1 MGRVDYSGHLLN
13 KICKKYKIKESI
25 WIGKDKKN
33 TFYTKENIIAADLYH
48 YYYYE
53 WIDFL
58 DFIYEPSE
66 VIDNN
71 SFIES
76 DLKEKFISVG
86 WDQENNIGLIWIPPF
101 AVGSIVLG
109 GEQAFLEKYS
119 PTLFEKGNLQTY
131 AWTRGLL
138 LFHVKNKSD
147 GTSIILSPIEFEI
160 PNYGV

>member
-1 MGRVDYSGHLLN
+1 M
-13 KICKKYKIKESI
+13 
-25 WIGKDKKN
+25 N
-33 TFYTKENIIAADLYH
+33 TFYTKEDIIVADLYH
-48 YYYYE
+48 YYYE

-58 DFIYEPSE
+58 DFIFEPSE
-66 VIDNN
+66 VIDNY

-76 DLKEKFISVG
+76 DLKEKFVSVG

-109 GEQAFLEKYS
+109 GEQAFLEKYR
-119 PTLFEKGNLQTY
+119 PKQCEEGNLRTDW
-131 AWTRGLL
+131 WTKGLL

-147 GTSIILSPIEFEI
+147 RTSIILSPIELEI